1 MNEERGMRVNGGMHG
16 VEMMRVK
23 IQHLSS
29 HGCDLIHLSS

>member
-1 MNEERGMRVNGGMHG
+1 MIEERGMRVNGGMHG
-16 VEMMRVK
+16 EKMVRVK